1 MPEAITVHCP
11 SCETAFPVDPEKVP
25 AVGVRARCSV
35 CSEIFPVDAPSEA
48 PETETFQ
55 ASGFESDLADPDHY
69 PLDAPDADATA
80 VEETPAEAPDETAVE
95 PEVAE
100 APAEEG
106 GEPGAAPRPAFGQ
119 RSPEEKA
126 KRLARV
132 LVSDMISYNPEL
144 YDEAMER
151 GTLEEDF
158 EDEIEKSWEE
168 YVEQVGD
175 DMAESTSY
183 WTDAL
188 NEILAKGEDVF

>member
-11 SCETAFPVDPEKVP
+11 SCETPFPVDPGKVP
-25 AVGVRARCSV
+25 AGGVRARCSV
-35 CSEIFPVDAPSEA
+35 CSEIFPVDAPAEE

-55 ASGFESDLADPDHY
+55 ASGFESDPADPARH
-69 PLDAPDADATA
+69 PLDGPDADAAA
-80 VEETPAEAPDETAVE
+80 VEETPADAPDETAGRREIAE
-95 PEVAE
+95 P
-100 APAEEG
+100 PAEEG
-106 GEPGAAPRPAFGQ
+106 EEPGAAPRPAFGQ

-144 YDEAMER
+144 YEEAVER

-158 EDEIEKSWEE
+158 EEEIEKSWEE
-168 YVEQVGD
+168 YVEQVGE

-188 NEILAKGEDVF
+188 NEILARGEDVF